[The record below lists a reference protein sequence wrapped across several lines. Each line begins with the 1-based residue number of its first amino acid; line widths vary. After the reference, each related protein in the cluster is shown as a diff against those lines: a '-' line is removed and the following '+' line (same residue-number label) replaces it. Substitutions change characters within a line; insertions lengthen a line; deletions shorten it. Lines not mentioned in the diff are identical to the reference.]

1 MVRSLVRSSLR
12 LAAYACA
19 LASAC
24 AAAQQ
29 VTISKTSPLLAEP
42 KADAAV
48 VAQVKEGTAAE
59 VIAKQGAWVQLKSA
73 AGTGWVFAFNVS
85 YGSAGAAPA
94 AAAASERRSTTATI
108 GIRGLDDKEKLKNA
122 TFDQRQLDALDG
134 FADDAKKK

>member
-59 VIAKQGAWVQLKSA
+59 VVAKQGAWVQVKSA
-73 AGTGWVFAFNVS
+73 AGTGWIFAFNVS
-85 YGSAGAAPA
+85 YGSAGAAA
-94 AAAASERRSTTATI
+94 AGAAASQPRGTTATI
-108 GIRGLDDKEKLKNA
+108 GIRGLEKEDMKNA
-122 TFDQRQLDALDG
+122 TFDQKQLDALDG
-134 FADDAKKK
+134 FAK